1 MLLIPRW
8 LQHKS
13 YQKEGLRSD
22 LKASSHCP
30 EPVPVGCA
38 PPFRFITS
46 HPVAEAKR
54 NSATRAAVAAA
65 YAFQYTDS
73 GCAALFGWD
82 NAPDARQENGQKPAT
97 EELLQLLRLVL
108 DVSPS
113 SRAFNSAVYLR
124 HSRAES
130 FAQQLQLSIKNAAMT
145 P

>member
-1 MLLIPRW
+1 MLSISRW
-8 LQHKS
+8 LQHES
-13 YQKEGLRSD
+13 YQKEGFRSD

-30 EPVPVGCA
+30 EPMRVGCA
-38 PPFRFITS
+38 PPFRFIAS

-73 GCAALFGWD
+73 GCAALFGWH

-97 EELLQLLRLVL
+97 EELLQLLRLV
-108 DVSPS
+108 DASPS
-113 SRAFNSAVYLR
+113 SRAFNFAVYPR

-130 FAQQLQLSIKNAAMT
+130 FAQQLQLSITNAAMT
-145 P
+145 S

>member
-1 MLLIPRW
+1 MLLISRW
-8 LQHKS
+8 LQHES
-13 YQKEGLRSD
+13 YQKEAFRSD

-38 PPFRFITS
+38 PPFRFIAS

-54 NSATRAAVAAA
+54 NSATRAALAAA

-82 NAPDARQENGQKPAT
+82 NAADARQEKPAT

-113 SRAFNSAVYLR
+113 SRAFNFAVYPR

-145 P
+145 S